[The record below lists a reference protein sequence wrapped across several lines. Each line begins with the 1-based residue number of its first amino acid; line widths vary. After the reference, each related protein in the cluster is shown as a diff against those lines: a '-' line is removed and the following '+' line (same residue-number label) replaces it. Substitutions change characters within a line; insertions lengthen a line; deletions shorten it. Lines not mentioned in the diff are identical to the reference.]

1 MGRKRTEFQN
11 SFISNIETYRRYS
24 DRLTELAISMFEWK
38 NLPESIDERYL
49 ELSLFYS
56 GSAIFFKDEALG
68 FLALRMSSG
77 GKLNVYG
84 IPVRRMAYANNGYQK
99 NLTESDSVIIWNNY
113 LHTNCWQNIRQF
125 SERLYNL
132 DRTIDINVNAQKTP
146 IIVQGTEKQRL
157 SLINLYKSYSGNE
170 PVIFGDS
177 ELDLTS
183 LKSINTQ
190 APYVS
195 DRIYELKTQIWNEA
209 LTYLGINNINQTKKE
224 RLVSDEVIRN
234 SGGTIASRY
243 SRLEARRQSA
253 KKINQMFGTN
263 IEVNYRADYR
273 EADSDIMLTGNT
285 EDNRQVQMLPEA
297 EWTTNE

>member
-1 MGRKRTEFQN
+1 MTRKRTDFQN

-38 NLPESIDERYL
+38 NLPETIDERYL
-49 ELSLFYS
+49 ELSLFYT
-56 GSAIFFKDEALG
+56 GSAIFFKDDALG
-68 FLALRMSSG
+68 FLALRMTTG

-84 IPVRRMAYANNGYQK
+84 IPIKRVAYANNGYQK

-113 LHTNCWQNIRQF
+113 LHTNSWQNIRQF

-170 PVIFGDS
+170 PVIFGDT

-209 LTYLGINNINQTKKE
+209 LTYLGINNTNQTKKE
-224 RLVSDEVIRN
+224 RLISDEVIRN

-243 SRLEARRQSA
+243 SRLEARRQSV
-253 KKINQMFGTN
+253 KKINAMFGTN

-273 EADSDIMLTGNT
+273 EVDNEIMITGDT
-285 EDNRQVQMLPEA
+285 EDNEQVHMMTGA
-297 EWTTNE
+297 EDGRNE

>member
-38 NLPESIDERYL
+38 NLPASVDERYL
-49 ELSLFYS
+49 ELSLFYN

-68 FLALRMSSG
+68 FLALRMTTG

-113 LHTNCWQNIRQF
+113 LHANSWQNIRQF

-157 SLINLYKSYSGNE
+157 SLNNLYKSYSGNE

-209 LTYLGINNINQTKKE
+209 LTYLGINNTNQTKKE
-224 RLVSDEVIRN
+224 RLISDEVIRN

-273 EADSDIMLTGNT
+273 VADTDIMITGNT
-285 EDNRQVQMLPEA
+285 EDNAQVQMLSET
-297 EWTTNE
+297 ENMS